1 MFKNIV
7 SSFEFRAQ
15 ARPPPETSKN
25 LFLKPF
31 LEHWQNLS
39 NLAHFDSVSSFC
51 GQGLTVLSTLVE
63 GVINASTFVEGVM
76 NAFAL
81 VEGVINTD
89 QRAPQQACSGP
100 C

>member
-1 MFKNIV
+1 M
-7 SSFEFRAQ
+7 
-15 ARPPPETSKN
+15 
-25 LFLKPF
+25 
-31 LEHWQNLS
+31 
-39 NLAHFDSVSSFC
+39 
-51 GQGLTVLSTLVE
+51 LSTLVE
-63 GVINASTFVEGVM
+63 GVINAPTFVEGVM

>member
-1 MFKNIV
+1 MCDCCQE
-7 SSFEFRAQ
+7 SGEHWLR
-15 ARPPPETSKN
+15 TSDPGSMNVN

-39 NLAHFDSVSSFC
+39 NLAQFSSVSSFC
-51 GQGLTVLSTLVE
+51 GQGLTVPSTLVE
-63 GVINASTFVEGVM
+63 GVINASTFMEGVM
-76 NAFAL
+76 NTSAL
-81 VEGVINTD
+81 VEGVINTN